1 MGPGGAPLPAGPSSA
16 GPQPVRQVL
25 EQLAATA
32 SRSAGEAGGAAEPPP
47 SGPRL
52 TTEAD
57 DQQAR
62 VLQQVRRRF
71 ELLPP
76 ADQAAWVARLAA
88 HAAGSGSAT
97 PNVMRRLQAGQWQSP
112 LVTAMLMRYY
122 AEQTL
127 GSQWSRLDPAQIG
140 NAPAVA

>member
-1 MGPGGAPLPAGPSSA
+1 L
-16 GPQPVRQVL
+16 RQVL
-25 EQLAATA
+25 DQLGPVAARAADRGTD
-32 SRSAGEAGGAAEPPP
+32 AAEPADAPDAAAA
-47 SGPRL
+47 SPRL

-71 ELLPP
+71 ELLGP
-76 ADQAAWVARLAA
+76 AEQAAWVARLAA
-88 HAAGSGSAT
+88 DAGGSGSAT

-127 GSQWSRLDPAQIG
+127 GSGWARLDPALIG
-140 NAPAVA
+140 ATPAMA